1 MSECPSARAK
11 APDSQPGSP
20 GLQAMLGPSWVISYL
35 VSWPHT
41 GEAAR
46 KGGSWQGKEGERTG
60 GQAQMAEQQIELSGQ
75 PHGWRPHG
83 APVLTE
89 GCGEVW

>member
-1 MSECPSARAK
+1 
-11 APDSQPGSP
+11 
-20 GLQAMLGPSWVISYL
+20 
-35 VSWPHT
+35 
-41 GEAAR
+41 
-46 KGGSWQGKEGERTG
+46 
-60 GQAQMAEQQIELSGQ
+60 MAEQQIELSGQ

>member
-1 MSECPSARAK
+1 MPGQE

-35 VSWPHT
+35 ISRPHT
-41 GEAAR
+41 EEAAR